1 MAEDQNWEEANNHTL
16 CANNCG
22 FFGSPTMHNLCSKC
36 FNDHCLKQQQLS
48 TAKIAVEKSL
58 LSQSKQPPETCSI
71 SSTVDTTPAIIPT
84 HALVLDSAPEVGVK
98 SQPRNRCGSCRRRV
112 GLTGFT
118 CRCGTTFCGM
128 HRYPEKHGCTFDYK
142 TMGKE
147 AIAKAN
153 PVVKGVK
160 LEKI

>member
-1 MAEDQNWEEANNHTL
+1 MAEEQNWEETNNHTP

-22 FFGSPTMHNLCSKC
+22 FFGNPTTHNLCSKC
-36 FNDHCLKQQQLS
+36 YKDHSLKQQCLS
-48 TAKIAVEKSL
+48 NVKTVDKSI
-58 LSQSKQPPETCSI
+58 SHSPHQAGTCSYSSI
-71 SSTVDTTPAIIPT
+71 STDTAPVDT
-84 HALVLDSAPEVGVK
+84 SQEVTVK
-98 SQPRNRCGSCRRRV
+98 PQQRNRCGSCKRRV

-118 CRCGTTFCGM
+118 CRCGTTFCGT
-128 HRYPEKHGCTFDYK
+128 HRYPEKHGCTFDFK

-153 PVVKGVK
+153 PVIKAAK

>member
-1 MAEDQNWEEANNHTL
+1 MAEEQNWEEANNHTL

-22 FFGSPTMHNLCSKC
+22 FFGSPTTRNLCSKC
-36 FNDHCLKQQQLS
+36 YNDNCLKEQQMS
-48 TAKIAVEKSL
+48 TAKIAVENSL
-58 LSQSKQPPETCSI
+58 SPPQHQPETS
-71 SSTVDTTPAIIPT
+71 SSTPATVSTDT
-84 HALVLDSAPEVGVK
+84 LVADSVAELVAVK
-98 SQPRNRCGSCRRRV
+98 LQPRNRCGSCKRRV

-118 CRCGTTFCGM
+118 CRCGTTFCGT
-128 HRYPEKHGCTFDYK
+128 HRYPEQHACTFDFK

-153 PVVKGVK
+153 PVVKAAK